1 MPNGLTAR
9 EPACAEPAR
18 GGITDEP
25 ALRRQLGA
33 LDLTLVGIGSTIGAG
48 IFVLAGTAAAQWA
61 GPAVS
66 LSFALAALGCLCG
79 ALCYAELAVL
89 MPQAGSAYTYTYVA
103 AGPFAG
109 WLVGWNLVLEYL
121 VCASTVAVG
130 WSAYFSDLLGQMGI
144 HLPSEYSNA
153 PLAFDGSSHLVAT
166 GAVLNLPAAGI
177 VLFLTALVLVG
188 IGTTARANNLM
199 VWVKTGIVLLVI
211 VCGAAYVHPSN
222 WHPFIP
228 QNTGGEFGRFGFSG
242 VLRGAALMFFAYI
255 GFDTVSTLG
264 QESRRP
270 QRDLPIGLLAS
281 LAICAVL
288 YVAMAAVMTG
298 MVSYQKLGV
307 ANPIN
312 VALAQAGPALAWLLP
327 LVGIGA
333 VVGLASAVLASILG
347 QSRIFYAMAR
357 DGLLPRLFMKI
368 HPRFATPLAG
378 TLIVGGAAALIA
390 GLFPIEV
397 LGELVSI
404 GTLVAFMSVCINVLI
419 MRRTHASQPRIFRV
433 PWSPFVPS
441 LGVLCCVVMMVSL
454 PSATWI
460 RLLVWVIIGLI
471 IYGLL
476 RRRRAGSP

>member
-1 MPNGLTAR
+1 VNDV
-9 EPACAEPAR
+9 EPGRNAPGEAV
-18 GGITDEP
+18 
-25 ALRRQLGA
+25 LQRRLGA
-33 LDLTLVGIGSTIGAG
+33 LDLTLIGVGATIGAG

-89 MPQAGSAYTYTYVA
+89 IPQAGSAYTYTLVA
-103 AGPFAG
+103 AGPFAA

-130 WSAYFSDLLGQMGI
+130 WSAYFGELLGELGI
-144 HLPSEYSNA
+144 HLPPRYCNA
-153 PLAFDGSSHLVAT
+153 PLGFDGSSHLVMT
-166 GAVLNLPAAGI
+166 GAIVNLPAVGI
-177 VLFLTALVLVG
+177 VLLLTVLVLAG
-188 IGTTARANNLM
+188 IGTTARANNVM
-199 VWVKTGIVLLVI
+199 VWIKVGIVLLVI
-211 VCGAAYVHPSN
+211 VCGAAFVHPGN

-228 QNTGGEFGRFGFSG
+228 PNTDGRFGRFGFSG
-242 VLRGAALMFFAYI
+242 VMRGAALMFFAYI

-264 QESRRP
+264 QESRNP

-298 MVSYQKLGV
+298 MVSYQRLGV
-307 ANPIN
+307 ANPIT

-327 LVGIGA
+327 LVGVGA
-333 VVGLASAVLASILG
+333 ILGLASAILSSILG

-357 DGLLPRLFMKI
+357 DGLLPRLFMQI

-378 TLIVGGAAALIA
+378 TSIVGASSALIA

-404 GTLVAFMSVCINVLI
+404 GTLVAFMSVCIDVMI
-419 MRRTHASQPRIFRV
+419 MRRTHASLPRIFRV

-441 LGVLCCVVMMVSL
+441 LGILCCAVLMVSL
-454 PSATWI
+454 PGATWI
-460 RLLVWVIIGLI
+460 RLLIWMSIGLML
-471 IYGLL
+471 YRLL
-476 RRRRAGSP
+476 SRRPGSP